1 MAWYQWNQKNTKIL
15 SWEEFLQSLQV
26 RFGPSELE
34 DYQGKLTKLV
44 QIGSVLKYQEEFEKL
59 SKKMDVLSE
68 SFRLSCFVSGLK
80 PKIQHEV
87 ASFQPTSLTKARAL
101 AKIQEQKRQLKF
113 TPAKL
118 FSPYPPILPTPPSN
132 QPFTPS
138 TMTKPVHT
146 TTSNL

>member
-44 QIGSVLKYQEEFEKL
+44 QTGSVLKYQEEFEKL
-59 SKKMDVLSE
+59 SNKVDVLSE

-80 PKIQHEV
+80 PKIQ
-87 ASFQPTSLTKARAL
+87 PTSLTKARAL
-101 AKIQEQKRQLKF
+101 AKIQEQKLQLKF